1 MLDLGWSEMAII
13 ATVALFVIG
22 PKDLPKA
29 LRTAGRYGGKVKAL
43 AREFQSSID
52 EAVKEAEKDLH
63 LDEVKKG
70 VQSFKN
76 LNMDTALNATEKLA
90 APKASVDSAVTN
102 NNKEQLDV
110 SDAENAV
117 SAPASPTVTA
127 AGHFAQ
133 VKQPAQ
139 SQILAEKGEE
149 QVPEDGETGLEDAG
163 AKEGKEAEAPTL
175 PLPTGV
181 KQVVEARKKVE
192 AAAREEAESQEDQ
205 LSSAAQER
213 RVEPQ

>member
-63 LDEVKKG
+63 LEEVKKG

-76 LNMDTALNATEKLA
+76 MDMDTALNATEKLA
-90 APKASVDSAVTN
+90 APELPADDAAPEDNTEN
-102 NNKEQLDV
+102 QDV
-110 SDAENAV
+110 SDEETGVGAT
-117 SAPASPTVTA
+117 TVTA

-133 VKQPAQ
+133 VQPAV
-139 SQILAEKGEE
+139 KGQATRGKDVQQVADEE
-149 QVPEDGETGLEDAG
+149 IADHQGV
-163 AKEGKEAEAPTL
+163 EAREVEEPVVSTL

-181 KQVVEARKKVE
+181 QQVVEARKKVE
-192 AAAREEAESQEDQ
+192 AAVREEADSQESE
-205 LSSAAQER
+205 LSSATQER